1 MVGVRVREGARDGI
15 GLAVTVSPGEALAH
29 GSVGHVVRTV
39 VHRQVQG
46 VHAGAA
52 VLVGVRVRVGAG
64 NVVCQAG
71 AVRPGEALAHGGVS
85 HVVRAVVHRQI
96 IRYGAVT
103 ASG

>member
-1 MVGVRVREGARDGI
+1 MRA
-15 GLAVTVSPGEALAH
+15 
-29 GSVGHVVRTV
+29 V

-46 VHAGAA
+46 VNTSTA

-64 NVVCQAG
+64 DVVCQAG
-71 AVRPGEALAHGGVS
+71 AVRPGEALADGGVG
-85 HVVRAVVHRQI
+85 HVVCTVVHRQI